1 MLLQRR
7 TPNKEKPNLN
17 TPFMKIKD
25 AAQATGLS
33 MYYLRDGCKDG
44 TVPCIKSGTVYFVN
58 VPRLLEKLDA
68 SRKEG
73 SA

>member
-1 MLLQRR
+1 MQKRSLNRENSS
-7 TPNKEKPNLN
+7 PN

-33 MYYLRDGCKDG
+33 MYYLRNGCKDG
-44 TVPCIKSGTVYFVN
+44 SVPCIKSGTVYFVN

-68 SRKEG
+68 VGREG
-73 SA
+73 SV